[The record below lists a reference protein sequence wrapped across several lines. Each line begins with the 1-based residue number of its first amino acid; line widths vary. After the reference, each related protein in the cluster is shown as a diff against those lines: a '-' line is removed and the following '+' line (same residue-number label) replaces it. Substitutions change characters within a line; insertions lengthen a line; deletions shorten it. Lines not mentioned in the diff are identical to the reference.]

1 MFYLTITIVKILLL
15 IFASTLIMLLGAYS
29 TVASARIRR
38 TTLVYELV
46 CGLLIYSD
54 GNLILG
60 TIEFI
65 VFQIMAIFSAIACLY
80 AYAEVDIEEQSKGT
94 PNENCTAL
102 ITLPLQR
109 QKVEVTRDTIH
120 SISTLSII
128 VLIVCFAMLLVI
140 RPVLLFP
147 FYGKNAVL
155 FMFSLM
161 ILVINGAIAS
171 ETNRRSAD
179 MFKDNSVVDVF
190 EALFC
195 AMFFVYLAYGVIQGV
210 AGLCYI
216 GADDKA
222 KETVVSSVPRAYGE
236 MLPITEFYNYEKEID
251 WYLTNSIDKTDNKT
265 YLIFHD
271 RYSDGSGNRYYCYF
285 AGFNE
290 IKSITNNS
298 ANGVFIHIIKDDSAP
313 HAVITD
319 NFYINP
325 RGEEKILST
334 TYEFYVTEEQILT
347 VK

>member
-1 MFYLTITIVKILLL
+1 
-15 IFASTLIMLLGAYS
+15 
-29 TVASARIRR
+29 
-38 TTLVYELV
+38 
-46 CGLLIYSD
+46 
-54 GNLILG
+54 
-60 TIEFI
+60 
-65 VFQIMAIFSAIACLY
+65 
-80 AYAEVDIEEQSKGT
+80 
-94 PNENCTAL
+94 
-102 ITLPLQR
+102 
-109 QKVEVTRDTIH
+109 
-120 SISTLSII
+120 
-128 VLIVCFAMLLVI
+128 
-140 RPVLLFP
+140 
-147 FYGKNAVL
+147 
-155 FMFSLM
+155 M

-179 MFKDNSVVDVF
+179 IFKDNSIVDVF

-195 AMFFVYLAYGVIQGV
+195 AMFFVYLAYGIVQGV

-216 GADDKA
+216 EADGKA
-222 KETVVSSVPRAYGE
+222 KETVISSVPRAYGE
-236 MLPITEFYNYEKEID
+236 MLPITEFYNYKKEID
-251 WYLTNSIDKTDNKT
+251 WYLTDSMDKTDNET

-298 ANGVFIHIIKDDSAP
+298 TNNIFIHIVKDDSAP
-313 HAVITD
+313 HAIITD